1 MASWGAGPVPA
12 HDVLSE
18 LWDVISDRVEN
29 PRDGSYIS
37 SLLRDPKGND
47 RVLEKVGEEFTE
59 YLIAVKNGKRQ
70 DIILEAADL
79 QFHLLVSLKAAGI
92 EFSEVLGELESRR
105 K

>member
-1 MASWGAGPVPA
+1 VPA

-59 YLIAVKNGKRQ
+59 YLIAVRTGR
-70 DIILEAADL
+70 DRTS
-79 QFHLLVSLKAAGI
+79 SL
-92 EFSEVLGELESRR
+92 RR
-105 K
+105 PISSSTCLSV